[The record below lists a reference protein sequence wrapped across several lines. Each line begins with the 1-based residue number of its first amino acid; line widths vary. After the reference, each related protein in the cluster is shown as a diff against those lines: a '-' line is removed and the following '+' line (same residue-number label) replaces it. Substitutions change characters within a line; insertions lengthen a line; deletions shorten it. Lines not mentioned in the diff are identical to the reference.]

1 MNFYL
6 LIIKTL
12 MPPERAD
19 KKRRR
24 IACIGDSITFGAG
37 VIRTRK
43 TDAWT
48 SLWGKRLGKGFQVL
62 NYGVSGATLQREG
75 DSPYRKVG
83 YLKRLEKAQPELM
96 LLMLGTNDAK
106 PFNWDEGRYARE
118 YEELVRELRDKPWP
132 HRLVLMAPP
141 KAFPEEQSGVIP
153 FDIQNDPSTSAT
165 GCIRTRWETASSRS
179 IFSGRSRL
187 TERKR
192 FPVKEDTKNARLV
205 LSGKLAGKTRRAVSF
220 MLNSPSNAVYI
231 ADPTDGRL
239 IGQLP
244 VRRHIVF
251 L

>member
-48 SLWGKRLGKGFQVL
+48 FLWGKRLGKGFQVL

-83 YLKRLEKAQPELM
+83 YLKWLEKAQPELM
-96 LLMLGTNDAK
+96 LLMLGTNDTK

-153 FDIQNDPSTSAT
+153 FDIQNEPIHDS
-165 GCIRTRWETASSRS
+165 IRPLV
-179 IFSGRSRL
+179 FSLGEKYDLQVIDLYAL
-187 TERKR
+187 T
-192 FPVKEDTKNARLV
+192 KEHPEYFGDGVHPNALGNRVIAEHLQ
-205 LSGKLAGKTRRAVSF
+205 REIAV
-220 MLNSPSNAVYI
+220 
-231 ADPTDGRL
+231 D
-239 IGQLP
+239 
-244 VRRHIVF
+244 
-251 L
+251 

>member
-1 MNFYL
+1 MNLIL
-6 LIIKTL
+6 LMIKTL
-12 MPPERAD
+12 TPPERAD

-37 VIRTRK
+37 VARTRK

-48 SLWGKRLGKGFQVL
+48 FLWGKSLGSGFQVL
-62 NYGVSGATLQREG
+62 NYGVSGATLQLEG
-75 DSPYRKVG
+75 DFPYWKVG

-153 FDIQNDPSTSAT
+153 FDIKNEP
-165 GCIRTRWETASSRS
+165 IRDS
-179 IFSGRSRL
+179 IRPLVFSLGEKYDLQVIDLYAL
-187 TERKR
+187 TEEHPEYFGDGVHPNELGNR
-192 FPVKEDTKNARLV
+192 V
-205 LSGKLAGKTRRAVSF
+205 
-220 MLNSPSNAVYI
+220 I
-231 ADPTDGRL
+231 AEHLQREIALD
-239 IGQLP
+239 
-244 VRRHIVF
+244 
-251 L
+251 